1 MERTLRSV
9 LAQHYTDFEI
19 VLGDDGSTDA
29 TLDVVRRIT
38 DDRLR
43 IVSGVSGV
51 SAPANFNRLIA
62 AARWKYVKLLCQ
74 DDTLYPDCLGRQV
87 AAMEDGA
94 SRGVVLVSCKR
105 DIIDDHDR
113 VVYRHRGWRGAA
125 GFIDGAQA
133 MRANVRAGTNLIG
146 EPSATLCS
154 REVIEA
160 VGGYS
165 LDQNYMVDL
174 DLWMRMLDRGNLAYI
189 PESLCTFRVSR
200 MSWSS
205 RLARHQARGA
215 QGPSLRARQPPVD
228 HPAHRSRHRIA
239 EAHRVGAR
247 SPGGVHPQPGVA
259 VAGRRRVG
267 AWCRVTRGCV
277 ASLPA
282 AHGPRPVRGRRGP
295 ASRSHAGRR
304 TGTGRWG

>member
-1 MERTLRSV
+1 MTPTVSVCIPTYNGERFVERTLRSV

-62 AARWKYVKLLCQ
+62 AARGKYVKLLCQ

-174 DLWMRMLDRGNLAYI
+174 DLWMRMLDRGNLVYI

-205 RLARHQARGA
+205 RLARHQAREARKALRFVHGSRPSTIRRTDLAIGLLKPTALALARRAVFILSPVLPSRGDGA
-215 QGPSLRARQPPVD
+215 SA
-228 HPAHRSRHRIA
+228 
-239 EAHRVGAR
+239 
-247 SPGGVHPQPGVA
+247 PGVA
-259 VAGRRRVG
+259 SPEVA
-267 AWCRVTRGCV
+267 
-277 ASLPA
+277 
-282 AHGPRPVRGRRGP
+282 
-295 ASRSHAGRR
+295 
-304 TGTGRWG
+304 

>member
-1 MERTLRSV
+1 MTPTVSVCIPTYNGERFVERTLRSV

-29 TLDVVRRIT
+29 TLDVVSRIT

-43 IVSGVSGV
+43 IVPGVSGV
-51 SAPANFNRLIA
+51 NAPANFNRLIA
-62 AARWKYVKLLCQ
+62 ASCGKYVKLLCQ
-74 DDTLYPDCLGRQV
+74 DDMLYPDCLSRQV

-94 SRGVVLVSCKR
+94 TRGVVLVSCKR
-105 DIIDDHDR
+105 DIVDDHDR
-113 VVYRHRGWRGAA
+113 VVYRNRGWRGAA
-125 GFIDGAQA
+125 GFIDGARA

-174 DLWMRMLDRGNLAYI
+174 DLWMRMLDRGNLVYI

-205 RLARHQARGA
+205 RLARHQAREARKALRFVHGSR
-215 QGPSLRARQPPVD
+215 PSTIRRTDLAIGLLKPTALACARRAVFILSPVL
-228 HPAHRSRHRIA
+228 PSRGDA
-239 EAHRVGAR
+239 ASA
-247 SPGGVHPQPGVA
+247 PGVA
-259 VAGRRRVG
+259 SPEVA
-267 AWCRVTRGCV
+267 
-277 ASLPA
+277 
-282 AHGPRPVRGRRGP
+282 
-295 ASRSHAGRR
+295 
-304 TGTGRWG
+304 